1 MIEINREKWIL
12 IAGLTLLIFAA
23 LTAHASAL
31 TISSKDTVSI
41 AAKDS
46 KDATTWNSLASGD
59 VGSYTLSKV
68 STLKFILTSEKEKV
82 EPVVQVWPSSDIVI
96 KANYAG
102 GDAQI
107 VQVGKD
113 KIEGYYTYGKSGAYP
128 WGIYWCVSDIN
139 GKPMLVYAEFS
150 KRSVWYAPIGS
161 ETVESLMA
169 ALNKGELPDISIITK
184 VVGA

>member
-1 MIEINREKWIL
+1 MDDTRL
-12 IAGLTLLIFAA
+12 VTGIFLAVIIIAA
-23 LTAHASAL
+23 LTAHAGAIM
-31 TISSKDTVSI
+31 ISSTDTVSI
-41 AAKDS
+41 ATKDS

-113 KIEGYYTYGKSGAYP
+113 RIEGYYTYGKSNTYP
-128 WGIYWCVSDIN
+128 WAIYWCIHDLN
-139 GKPMLVYAEFS
+139 GKPVIVFSEFS
-150 KRSVWYAPIGS
+150 KRSVWYSPIS
-161 ETVESLMA
+161 SDKVDEITVI
-169 ALNKGELPDISIITK
+169 LNKGEIPDITLVQK
-184 VVGA
+184 AAGA

>member
-1 MIEINREKWIL
+1 MDDTRLATGLFL
-12 IAGLTLLIFAA
+12 IVIIFAA
-23 LTAHASAL
+23 FTAHAGAI
-31 TISSKDTVSI
+31 TISSTDTVSI
-41 AAKDS
+41 ATKDS

-113 KIEGYYTYGKSGAYP
+113 KIEAYYTYGKSSTYP
-128 WGIYWCVSDIN
+128 WGVYWSIHDLN
-139 GKPMLVYAEFS
+139 GKPMIVFSEFS
-150 KRSVWYAPIGS
+150 KRSVWFSPISS
-161 ETVESLMA
+161 EQVDEITA
-169 ALNKGELPDISIITK
+169 ILNKGEIPDVTLVQK
-184 VVGA
+184 AVGA